1 MTALFVWAS
10 RLIILYVIIRIAFS
24 LFLKKKAPQDRNK
37 QETAQRFDAHG
48 KKVEDADFDE
58 L

>member
-1 MTALFVWAS
+1 MTALIVWAS
-10 RLIILYVIIRIAFS
+10 RLLILYVIIRIAFS
-24 LFLKKKAPQDRNK
+24 LFFKKKAPQGRNK
-37 QETAQRFDAHG
+37 QETTQRFDAHG

>member
-1 MTALFVWAS
+1 MTALIVWAS
-10 RLIILYVIIRIAFS
+10 RLLILYVIIRIAFS
-24 LFLKKKAPQDRNK
+24 LFSKKKATQSRNK
-37 QETAQRFDAHG
+37 QETTQRFDAQG